1 MSRSQ
6 LFLDWG
12 LLVLCRPFEGIHFFK
27 NPHTF
32 LQLKG
37 YKQHFCVATFDIF
50 FSAQIK
56 GKLR

>member
-1 MSRSQ
+1 MFTAVS
-6 LFLDWG
+6 G
-12 LLVLCRPFEGIHFFK
+12 LGTASTLPSFRGNTFFK
-27 NPHTF
+27 IPHIF